1 MGGGGPAAGPT
12 RGSWALSAWR
22 MEGVL
27 PEGDPHLYCPDRES
41 SVVRMTVCHFLLLC
55 LLGLPE
61 HWPFKN
67 VSEKETEWNPREAG
81 GLGGGVVLRGAAWPT
96 RAPLSRKVRTPRV
109 P

>member
-1 MGGGGPAAGPT
+1 MSFQKVT
-12 RGSWALSAWR
+12 RIFTA
-22 MEGVL
+22 
-27 PEGDPHLYCPDRES
+27 PIDRES

-81 GLGGGVVLRGAAWPT
+81 GLGGGGGCSEEQHGPQG
-96 RAPLSRKVRTPRV
+96 PL
-109 P
+109 